1 MIGWEY
7 PPFTVGGLGTHCY
20 GLTRS
25 LAHRGVKVDFYMP
38 QTRHGSKSD
47 TPNLTIKDIGETTVF
62 PYDRPEDREI
72 EGGFFDAVARY
83 NALVASKVK
92 GRYDVIHCHDWLTIQ
107 ASIALKE
114 RRHLPMVLTIHSTE
128 YDRSG
133 GIHPN
138 PWFIDIEKQG
148 MDNAD
153 SIIAVSQ
160 ATKRMMV
167 EKYGIRPEKIR
178 VIYNG
183 VYPIVEGEKQK
194 LVLFLGRLTIQ
205 KGADVFL
212 RAAKK
217 IIDFEPDVRF
227 VVAGAGDLLPELIAQ
242 ACALGISNRV
252 MFAGHLTDKEMK
264 YIYGVASVYVMP
276 SVSEPF
282 GITALEAMSA
292 GTPTIASRTAGVC
305 ETFYHCLKVDC
316 WDSDEIANKVIS
328 LLRYESL
335 HASLSE
341 NGKREVGLFNWDGV
355 AVKTLEVYTDLT
367 VKRLQQQLAERE
379 RIYQLNSLSES
390 C

>member
-7 PPFTVGGLGTHCY
+7 PPFTVGGLGTHCF

-25 LAHRGVKVDFYMP
+25 LAMRGVKVDFYMP
-38 QTRHGSKSD
+38 HTKHGAKSD
-47 TPNLTIKDIGETTVF
+47 NPNLVIKEVGETTVF
-62 PYDRPEDREI
+62 PYDRPENREI
-72 EGGFFDAVARY
+72 EGEFFEAVARY
-83 NALVASKVK
+83 NALIVAKVK
-92 GRYDVIHCHDWLTIQ
+92 GRYDVIHCHDWLTIP
-107 ASIALKE
+107 ASIALKD
-114 RRHLPMVLTIHSTE
+114 RRGLPLILTVHSTE

-133 GIHPN
+133 GLHPN
-138 PWFIDIEKQG
+138 PWFIALEKKG
-148 MDNAD
+148 MENAD

-167 EKYGIRPEKIR
+167 EKYGIRPEKIH

-183 VYPIVEGEKQK
+183 VYPILEGEKQK

-217 IIDFEPDVRF
+217 IIDFEPGVRF
-227 VVAGAGDLLPELIAQ
+227 VVAGEGDLLPELIAQ
-242 ACALGISNRV
+242 AFELGILNRV
-252 MFAGHLTDKEMK
+252 IFTGHLTDAEMK
-264 YIYGVASVYVMP
+264 YIFGVASVYVMP

-282 GITALEAMSA
+282 GITALEAISA

-328 LLRYESL
+328 LLRYDSL

-341 NGKREVGLFNWDGV
+341 NGKREVGLFTWDGV
-355 AVKTLEVYTDLT
+355 AEKTLGVYTDLT
-367 VKRLQQQLAERE
+367 VKRLKQQLEERE
-379 RIYQLNSLSES
+379 RIYRLNIAKAI